1 MTTLELFET
10 VQSIV
15 RYLSFYSGFTFLWR
29 RDGKIGPEIDHSIG
43 VHPEAVRE
51 VLRILGKLKNP
62 FKSRSLNDTRISCWW
77 DERQLAWYSSASFV
91 RVWHCYS
98 LLQREIL
105 EASVY
110 FGLSSAVTEA
120 RRLFQQLMSDNLK
133 LSADIRDI
141 VYSTGKSVPVKSRT
155 ESLSLN

>member
-1 MTTLELFET
+1 MDSLYVIF
-10 VQSIV
+10 
-15 RYLSFYSGFTFLWR
+15 FPFFFLI
-29 RDGKIGPEIDHSIG
+29 KENC
-43 VHPEAVRE
+43 
-51 VLRILGKLKNP
+51 LIL
-62 FKSRSLNDTRISCWW
+62 C
-77 DERQLAWYSSASFV
+77 
-91 RVWHCYS
+91 S

-141 VYSTGKSVPVKSRT
+141 VYSTGKYTKYNLFCHNF
-155 ESLSLN
+155 LS